1 MARNDGRIEAGQKL
15 AGAISA
21 RAWNRAQDAADRV
34 LGAGTGVEAGPLTFT
49 SAPYQWVYA
58 KNGTASTVNR
68 WGIMSITGVEV
79 TPTSDATAAATVQ
92 FQSMPVITGGT
103 PAATTTAWCVAI
115 EPIAADKIGRVAL
128 AGVVQCKLDVT
139 SESDKFAACKESAA
153 ELKTGAAGEGLIL
166 WKESG
171 TGTGKWALV
180 RLAGAQGIKRGRFS
194 GTWTKG
200 STTTVTDA
208 VVSGAT
214 YTAKNYI
221 ATLSSSDCL
230 IAYVADE
237 WVLVGWDW
245 HSMTGYSASA
255 QQVLTH
261 AANGGLAWVSTTD
274 CT

>member
-1 MARNDGRIEAGQKL
+1 MARNDGRIEPGQKL

-103 PAATTTAWCVAI
+103 PAATTTAWCVAV
-115 EPIAADKIGRVAL
+115 EPIESNKIGRVAV

-139 SESDKFAACKESAA
+139 NADDKFAACKASAS
-153 ELKTGAAGEGLIL
+153 ELKTGTSGEATIL
-166 WKESG
+166 WKDSG
-171 TGTGKWALV
+171 TGSGKWAFVRFGGVGAGGGV
-180 RLAGAQGIKRGRFS
+180 RLGTISA
-194 GTWTKG
+194 TWTKG
-200 STTTVTDA
+200 NTATVTEQNGDGTAKSPTTTFE
-208 VVSGAT
+208 
-214 YTAKNYI
+214 AKNYF
-221 ATLSSSDCL
+221 ATVSVTSGTKR
-230 IAYVADE
+230 VACAKVDDT
-237 WVLVGWDW
+237 WIL
-245 HSMTGYSASA
+245 
-255 QQVLTH
+255 L
-261 AANGGLAWVSTTD
+261 AAE
-274 CT
+274 C